1 MPVLSV
7 QRDLRGR
14 ERGAGVLLLQGGLR
28 ARRGGV
34 PVQRVHARDVQ
45 QPAGAESV
53 LELHDRDVLG
63 ELQRDGAGDVP
74 LLSRRTVVPGGQRE
88 L

>member
-1 MPVLSV
+1 MPAVPS
-7 QRDLRGR
+7 QRGVGGR

-45 QPAGAESV
+45 QPVGEAGMF
-53 LELHDRDVLG
+53 ELHDRDVLG

-74 LLSRRTVVPGGQRE
+74 LLSGGAVVSGGQRE

>member
-1 MPVLSV
+1 VPVLSV
-7 QRDLRGR
+7 QRDLCGR

-45 QPAGAESV
+45 QPAGPESV

-63 ELQRDGAGDVP
+63 SLQCDGTGDVP
-74 LLSRRTVVPGGQRE
+74 GMPHRTVVAGGERE